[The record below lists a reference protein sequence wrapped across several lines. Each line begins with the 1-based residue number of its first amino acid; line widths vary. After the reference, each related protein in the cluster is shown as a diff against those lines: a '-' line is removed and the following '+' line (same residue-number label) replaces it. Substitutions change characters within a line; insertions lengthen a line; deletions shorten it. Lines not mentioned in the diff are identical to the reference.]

1 MSVSWDFNTA
11 TLTLIGLQVIGFVVF
26 IVRTHNK
33 AMEAHETAERAQKR
47 ADDAHLSV
55 SAQAASLSLFREQVA
70 SNYVDREDL
79 REIKREL
86 IDAINKLG
94 DRFDQSIQKR

>member
-33 AMEAHETAERAQKR
+33 AIEAHETAEKAHKR

-55 SAQAASLSLFREQVA
+55 SAQAANLSLFREQVA
-70 SNYVDREDL
+70 SNYVDREAL